1 MRGLARFS
9 GFLASAFSAALLLA
23 SGTAQ
28 ASPITYN
35 FTGGSA
41 TLTAT
46 VIGFGTIA
54 VGTVPLTG
62 TQVTFDTGPPAG
74 LTSFLFTAGPAGP
87 LPLSGIFSGVNVTLA
102 SLSIAPGGGY
112 ASTATGPSPNPGT
125 YNYTA
130 SNIAVNGVA
139 SLSGLVN
146 TGPTAFGTSNPFLA
160 GQVTV
165 GGLGTLGLN
174 GITLGTL
181 ALPAIPSIF
190 FPGGTATLKADV
202 LFTGIVPEPGT
213 VLLLSAGLAGLACT
227 RRARL

>member
-1 MRGLARFS
+1 L
-9 GFLASAFSAALLLA
+9 GFLGAASVAD
-23 SGTAQ
+23 
-28 ASPITYN
+28 ASPITYT

-46 VIGFGTIA
+46 VAGFGTIA

-62 TQVTFDTGPPAG
+62 TQVTFDTGPPAK
-74 LTSFLFTAGPAGP
+74 LNSFLFTAGPAGP
-87 LPLSGIFSGVNVTLA
+87 LPLSGIFSGVSVTLA

-112 ASTATGPSPNPGT
+112 TSTASGPSPNPGT
-125 YNYTA
+125 YTYNA
-130 SNIAVNGVA
+130 QNIAVNGVA
-139 SLSGLVN
+139 SLSGLVT
-146 TGPTAFGTSNPFLA
+146 TGPTAFGTNNPFLS
-160 GQVTV
+160 GQVVV

-181 ALPAIPSIF
+181 PIPAIPAIF

-213 VLLLSAGLAGLACT
+213 ALLLAAGLATLAAS
-227 RRARL
+227 RRSRL